1 MILIYQKGAPK
12 KIKNCE
18 IKNFTN
24 IPYVPSL
31 EFVDF
36 RTLCRIR
43 NKTKG
48 ILLDREH
55 SWLSAYFKKELL
67 HMYGACSQPLLN
79 PPKAQILPPSLS
91 LRWIDDK
98 VGWGV
103 FAERDIQALEFIA
116 EYSGL
121 VRKRTKHD
129 CKNAYCFEYPIKL
142 GEPSAYV
149 IDAQDMGGI
158 SRYINHSEE
167 PNLTSLSV
175 HLDGF
180 NHIILYSIKPIPKNA
195 QLCYDYG
202 PGYWKARPKPRVF
215 SIIAEF

>member
-1 MILIYQKGAPK
+1 MIIIHRQGISRN
-12 KIKNCE
+12 IKTCE

-24 IPYVPSL
+24 VPYVPSL

-36 RTLCRIR
+36 TTLCRIR
-43 NKTKG
+43 KKTKG
-48 ILLDREH
+48 ISLDREH

-67 HMYGACSQPLLN
+67 LLYGTRSSLVNSGGPQSGL
-79 PPKAQILPPSLS
+79 ILPPSLS

-98 VGWGV
+98 IGWGV

-121 VRKRTKHD
+121 VRKRTKYD
-129 CKNAYCFEYPIKL
+129 CKNAYCFEYPIKV
-142 GEPSAYV
+142 GQPSAYV

-175 HLDGF
+175 HLEGF
-180 NHIILYSIKPIPKNA
+180 NHIILHSIKPIPRGS

-202 PGYWKARPKPRVF
+202 PGYWKARPKPRV
-215 SIIAEF
+215 IAEF